1 MVPKGLFPSILWL
14 GLALHDF
21 YLFVQTCNVLDDE
34 FTTESLVP
42 FALSSLSCFCMIG
55 SRLLPKSPCCVLD
68 SVAVGRDAPSS
79 KD

>member
-14 GLALHDF
+14 GLALHD
-21 YLFVQTCNVLDDE
+21 LFVQTCNVLDDE

-42 FALSSLSCFCMIG
+42 FCMIG